1 MSGDTRRDGLG
12 SLPLLKAKGGQHV
25 SAQSRVGRGNGAR
38 PDRTVA
44 STSRLRVEKSAA
56 RAIRLLLVEDSDD
69 DAVLV
74 VHELRRGGYEPS
86 VTRVQSSRDFRI
98 ALDENP
104 PDIIISDHTI
114 PGYGGL
120 AALADWKASGKDIP
134 FILVSGTVGEEV
146 AVSAMRAGA
155 HDYVLKGDLTRLP
168 AAVERELREGE
179 VRAEQAR
186 MHKHLMISERMVV
199 VGTLAA
205 GVAHEINNPLT
216 IAMGN
221 LEFIIEGAARKQ
233 YGLLVANDPGAEAGS
248 FDQSLREIDEALK
261 RIRDIVRDVKLF
273 SRPQEDAVG
282 AVDVH
287 AAIDSSVRMARN
299 EIRNRARLVKQYGAA
314 PLVRANESRLGQ
326 VVLNLIVNAAQ
337 AMPPRQDAE
346 NVIRVATRTTDDGL
360 GVIEVIDNGCG
371 IPAENLE
378 RIFDPFFTTKA
389 VGVGTGLGLS
399 ICHRIVSEFGGAME
413 VDSEV
418 DRGTIFRVLLPPW
431 RQPT

>member
-1 MSGDTRRDGLG
+1 
-12 SLPLLKAKGGQHV
+12 V
-25 SAQSRVGRGNGAR
+25 SAQSRVGRGEGAP

-56 RAIRLLLVEDSDD
+56 RAIRLVLVEDSDD
-69 DAVLV
+69 DALLV

-86 VTRVQSSRDFRI
+86 VTRVQSSREFKT
-98 ALDENP
+98 ALDEDA

-120 AALADWKASGKDIP
+120 VALADWKASGKDIP

-168 AAVERELREGE
+168 AAVERELRDRE

-221 LEFIIEGAARKQ
+221 LEFLIEGAARKQ
-233 YGLLVANDPGAEAGS
+233 YGLLVTNDPAEEGS

-282 AVDVH
+282 PVDMH

-337 AMPPRQDAE
+337 AMPEGPDAE

-360 GVIEVIDNGCG
+360 GVIEVTDTGCG
-371 IPAENLE
+371 IAPENLE
-378 RIFDPFFTTKA
+378 RIFDPFFTTKP
-389 VGVGTGLGLS
+389 VGVGTGLGLP

-413 VDSEV
+413 VESEV
-418 DRGTIFRVLLPPW
+418 GRGTTFRVLLPPW